1 MAFYKIPD
9 DLILKI
15 MDNDFL
21 INKDMI
27 NFVKSCKLFN
37 KIGKTFG
44 YLKKVRVDTST
55 SQNNYI
61 RFVLY
66 RNIFLKNLI
75 FYGIDEPTKCM
86 PKKWP
91 EEMIFNSCEM
101 GDVYIDPDVS
111 PTKVL
116 EIRDSHRYRH
126 TSWQHP
132 KKIHINWIKFPELK
146 VLDVYCS
153 DISFFEL
160 GKHCKKLEAIRID
173 LLHRENHYENSLFL
187 HSLAKLPNLRVIA
200 TNCKTYE
207 PLHFVSANLKVCY
220 ITGLNNIKFT
230 SESTIVPRSHLKG
243 NSDCINI
250 QCLSMFV
257 SKYLYRN

>member
-1 MAFYKIPD
+1 MSFYDIPN

-21 INKDMI
+21 KNKDMVNLI
-27 NFVKSCKLFN
+27 KSCKLLN
-37 KIGKTFG
+37 NLGKTFG
-44 YLKKVRVDTST
+44 CLKTVKVDANTT
-55 SQNNYI
+55 QDDYI

-75 FYGIDEPTKCM
+75 IDSIDEPTNCM

-91 EEMIFNSCEM
+91 EEIIFNSCEM
-101 GDVYIDPDVS
+101 GTLYIDPDIS

-116 EIRDSHRYRH
+116 AIRDSHRFKH

-132 KKIHINWIKFPELK
+132 KKININWAKFPELK

-153 DISFFEL
+153 DISFSEI
-160 GKHCKKLEAIRID
+160 GKHCKKLESIRID
-173 LLHRENHYENSLFL
+173 LLHRESHYENSLFL
-187 HSLAKLPNLRVIA
+187 HSIAKLPNLRIIA

-207 PLHFVSANLKVCY
+207 PLHFVSKNLKVCY
-220 ITGLNNIKFT
+220 VAGLNNTKFT

-243 NSDCINI
+243 NSDYINI
-250 QCLSMFV
+250 QCLCMFV
-257 SKYLYRN
+257 SKY